1 MVFVKVYANGELRRM
16 QLEGPISY
24 EDLKQKVAQLFPS
37 LRDGKNEFSLQYTD
51 TDGDSIVIS
60 SDEEIQAALD
70 HLPEDH
76 VWRVQVIPVRSQ
88 GARPAQRSRAMA
100 PFGSF
105 GGLGP
110 WFGRDIFGEDMQT
123 DPFWSPMGLFSH
135 GDTHRRHSEW
145 EELMKQREEQLDQ
158 EMERLKK
165 MQEDHMQ
172 KFEEQRKKAE
182 QDIQANIQRRGSQ
195 SADAVAAK
203 PGDSSVAQSGNPAWH
218 CQTFG
223 SWEPVNYESPHGH
236 RTVIGPVGYHM
247 YWGYSDPK
255 HPTETGKTEAESK
268 SMETEEPAAKT
279 EEEPAAKT
287 EES

>member
-1 MVFVKVYANGELRRM
+1 MVFVKVYASGELRRM

-24 EDLKQKVAQLFPS
+24 ADLKQKVAQLFPS
-37 LRDGKNEFSLQYTD
+37 LRDGKTEFGLQYTD

-70 HLPEDH
+70 HLPADH
-76 VWRVQVIPVRSQ
+76 VWRIQVIPARSQ
-88 GARPAQRSRAMA
+88 QARSQRSRAMA

-110 WFGRDIFGEDMQT
+110 WFGRGLFEDMQT

-135 GDTHRRHSEW
+135 GDTHRRQSEW
-145 EELMKQREEQLDQ
+145 EELRRQREEQMDQ
-158 EMERLKK
+158 EMQRLKK
-165 MQEDHMQ
+165 MQEDHMR

-182 QDIQANIQRRGSQ
+182 QDIQASIQRRGSQ
-195 SADAVAAK
+195 PAVSPK
-203 PGDSSVAQSGNPAWH
+203 PDDSSVAESGKPGWH

-247 YWGYSDPK
+247 YWGYSDPQE
-255 HPTETGKTEAESK
+255 P
-268 SMETEEPAAKT
+268 METDKT
-279 EEEPAAKT
+279 EEESKPTETEGEATSKT